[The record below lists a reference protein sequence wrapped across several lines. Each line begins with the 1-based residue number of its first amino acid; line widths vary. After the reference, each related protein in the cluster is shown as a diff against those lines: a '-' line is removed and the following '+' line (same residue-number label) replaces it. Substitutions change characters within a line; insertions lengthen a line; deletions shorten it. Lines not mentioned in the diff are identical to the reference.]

1 MGLFDALD
9 VSGSGLSAERLRM
22 DVTAENLAN
31 AQTTKGAN
39 GQPYKRK
46 EVVLQEIG
54 GGGFGAALAGAMGTG
69 AQSSSVGGVQVA
81 GIVEDQTPAKQ
92 VYDPGHPDANAQG
105 YVSMPNVDPVTEMV
119 DLITASPLVRGRR
132 DRHADRE
139 VDVLEDAGA
148 AALMAIPIDPA
159 LSTVGSEWKLESPVT
174 ASEGQQSGGQSFG
187 GALSQAISSL
197 DSDQSQAAGAAQ
209 SLVDGSATD
218 ASSVVM
224 SVERARLEM
233 QLASQIRTK
242 AVEAYTDVFHTQV

>member
-31 AQTTKGAN
+31 AQTTQGAN

-54 GGGFGAALAGAMGTG
+54 GGGFGAALAGAMGTS

-119 DLITASPLVRGRR
+119 DLITASRSYE
-132 DRHADRE
+132 AD
-139 VDVLEDAGA
+139 
-148 AALMAIPIDPA
+148 
-159 LSTVGSEWKLESPVT
+159 VT
-174 ASEGQQSGGQSFG
+174 AMQTAKSMFSK
-187 GALSQAISSL
+187 
-197 DSDQSQAAGAAQ
+197 
-209 SLVDGSATD
+209 T
-218 ASSVVM
+218 
-224 SVERARLEM
+224 LE
-233 QLASQIRTK
+233 LLR
-242 AVEAYTDVFHTQV
+242 